1 MLDTDSFLVSAIKAD
16 SRLNDAIDGNIF
28 PTAVPVP
35 DEDLDNVPLPYVI
48 VTYDGM
54 TQDTDTKDQSGYES
68 DSDINTCRV
77 EVVAESRE
85 SLAELISDARRA
97 IRKFFEEGDG
107 DGLSVEDYTVS
118 AGRVDYDPLK
128 PCYYQDLTY
137 QITTPND

>member
-28 PTAVPVP
+28 STAVPVP

-54 TQDTDTKDQSGYES
+54 TQDTDTKDQSGFES

-97 IRKFFEEGDG
+97 IRKFFEDE
-107 DGLSVEDYTVS
+107 DGLSVEDYTIS
-118 AGRVDYDPLK
+118 AGPVDYDPQK

-137 QITTPND
+137 HITTSND

>member
-16 SRLNDAIDGNIF
+16 ARLSGAIDGNIF
-28 PTAVPVP
+28 STAVPVP

-97 IRKFFEEGDG
+97 IRKFFEEGD
-107 DGLSVEDYTVS
+107 DLSVEDYTVS
-118 AGRVDYDPLK
+118 AGRVDYDPQK

-137 QITTPND
+137 QITTSND

>member
-16 SRLNDAIDGNIF
+16 ARLIGAIDGNIF
-28 PTAVPVP
+28 STAVPVP

-54 TQDTDTKDQSGYES
+54 TQDTDTKDQSGFES

-97 IRKFFEEGDG
+97 IRKFFEDG
-107 DGLSVEDYTVS
+107 DELPVEDYSVS
-118 AGRVDYDPLK
+118 AGRVDYDPQK

-137 QITTPND
+137 QITTSND

>member
-16 SRLNDAIDGNIF
+16 ARLSGAIDGNIF
-28 PTAVPVP
+28 STAVPVP

-77 EVVAESRE
+77 EIVAESRE

-97 IRKFFEEGDG
+97 IRKFFEDG
-107 DGLSVEDYTVS
+107 DELSVEDYTVS
-118 AGRVDYDPLK
+118 AGRVDYDPQK

-137 QITTPND
+137 LITTPND

>member
-16 SRLNDAIDGNIF
+16 ARLSGAIDGNIF
-28 PTAVPVP
+28 STAVPVP

-54 TQDTDTKDQSGYES
+54 TQDPDTKDQSGYES

-97 IRKFFEEGDG
+97 IRKFFEDG
-107 DGLSVEDYTVS
+107 DELSVEDYTMS
-118 AGRVDYDPLK
+118 AGRVDYDPQK

-137 QITTPND
+137 QITTSND

>member
-16 SRLNDAIDGNIF
+16 SRLNGAIDGNIF

-35 DEDLDNVPLPYVI
+35 DEELKNVPLPYVI

-97 IRKFFEEGDG
+97 IRKFFEEGVG

-137 QITTPND
+137 QIITPND